1 MRVAEQTLREKIGVS
16 TNLAAP
22 RLVETFKSERVCLG
36 LGFGLWRGEIA
47 RGREVR
53 EQQEDIVHHGKMHW
67 LSGATT
73 YTLNEALACCTKK
86 QRHSGFNLKSLLA
99 GILHILIIS
108 YGEEGRA
115 ACEIPITVALQS
127 IHVEGPGDCICMS
140 DNGDGSW
147 GTSAA
152 ASLSIQSSG
161 EVNLV
166 IFSHSR
172 SQSVCTLHHKGA
184 QCTVSHCPPFTGYL
198 C

>member
-1 MRVAEQTLREKIGVS
+1 MRVAEQTLREKIGVC

-108 YGEEGRA
+108 YGEGRA
-115 ACEIPITVALQS
+115 ACEIPITTS
-127 IHVEGPGDCICMS
+127 IYSCGGPRGLHLHV
-140 DNGDGSW
+140 
-147 GTSAA
+147 
-152 ASLSIQSSG
+152 
-161 EVNLV
+161 
-166 IFSHSR
+166 
-172 SQSVCTLHHKGA
+172 
-184 QCTVSHCPPFTGYL
+184 
-198 C
+198 